1 MNLPPAARAVL
12 HALACVPDGLSE
24 RALLMVLPPLLP
36 ADAPPLPPRPQA
48 ILRRLTEQG
57 WLTARPGGWR
67 LAEARLGEVWRD
79 IAEQSWLW
87 PLLAMLME
95 RLYDAPPSP
104 AQAHRQ
110 DWLARLQAGDRSFL
124 PGLSAAHA
132 ALARLN
138 AEADAAQPAAPS
150 VERRLA
156 WRLEAS
162 DGGVELEARE
172 QKRTAQ
178 GWTPGRV
185 LSWKRLLGE
194 LPDWLSAQDH
204 AALRCAKVSEVYYYG
219 GESYTLDEDA
229 LPALVGHPALFAAEP
244 PHARIELSLGQPA
257 LVLRQQ
263 GDMLRLE
270 VSPPQLTDARTQ
282 WLDHSQ
288 PEHWRLYR
296 LDGELKR
303 LVALVGHGLAVPRAA
318 RAPLLDAI
326 SQLAP
331 LLPIHSDLTDLA
343 GQLPALPADATL
355 YALLRADGD
364 SLRVQL
370 RVRPLPGGR
379 DYRPGQ
385 GMVTV
390 VGAVDGEA
398 VHTCRDL
405 DAERRARAAVL
416 RQCPTLAA
424 CPHDPIIGERV
435 CVSIDQ
441 ALDVLA
447 ELQAVG
453 EAQLRCVWPAGQRL
467 RLRGPAHAGQARLSI
482 RQRGDW
488 FAVNGELALEDDGRL
503 LQLRELLTLVGQHSG
518 RYVRLGEADWLALD
532 DALRQQLAALAR
544 ASAGLDADGAAQ
556 LSRLAAPMLAQLADS
571 AAACEG
577 DAGWTAQRARWQA
590 LEQISPA
597 VPSALHATL
606 RDYQLAGFHWLARL
620 AHWGVGACLAD
631 DMGLGKTMQT
641 LALCLLRAEH
651 GPQLVVAPT
660 SVAQNWLAEAARFA
674 PSLRLR
680 PYAQQRALDA
690 LAPGDLVVVS
700 YGLFQLDAERFAQ
713 VHWAS
718 VILDEAQAIK
728 NPDTR
733 RAQAAFALRA
743 DFRLAASGT
752 PVENHLGELWSLF
765 RFLNPGLLGSL
776 EQFGERFATPI
787 AEGDEPARLALR
799 RLLQPFI
806 LRRTKTQVLTELP
819 PRTELTYRVEL
830 SDGERE
836 LYEALRQEAL
846 EQVAQAPEH
855 ERAMQVLAHI
865 TRLRR
870 LCCHP
875 TLALPNATLPGSKL
889 AAFARLMRELLDNGH
904 KALVFS
910 QFVDHLALARRWLD
924 EQGIAY
930 HYLDGATPA
939 RQRQKKVEAFQG
951 GQGEVFLIS
960 LKAGGSGLTLTAA
973 DYVLHLDP
981 WWNPAVEDQASDRAY
996 RMGQQRPVTIYR
1008 LVAAHTIE
1016 ERILALH
1023 AAKRELADALLAGG
1037 DASARLDTDALL
1049 ALLREAAS

>member
-1 MNLPPAARAVL
+1 M
-12 HALACVPDGLSE
+12 
-24 RALLMVLPPLLP
+24 
-36 ADAPPLPPRPQA
+36 
-48 ILRRLTEQG
+48 
-57 WLTARPGGWR
+57 
-67 LAEARLGEVWRD
+67 
-79 IAEQSWLW
+79 
-87 PLLAMLME
+87 
-95 RLYDAPPSP
+95 
-104 AQAHRQ
+104 
-110 DWLARLQAGDRSFL
+110 
-124 PGLSAAHA
+124 
-132 ALARLN
+132 
-138 AEADAAQPAAPS
+138 
-150 VERRLA
+150 
-156 WRLEAS
+156 
-162 DGGVELEARE
+162 
-172 QKRTAQ
+172 
-178 GWTPGRV
+178 
-185 LSWKRLLGE
+185 
-194 LPDWLSAQDH
+194 
-204 AALRCAKVSEVYYYG
+204 
-219 GESYTLDEDA
+219 
-229 LPALVGHPALFAAEP
+229 
-244 PHARIELSLGQPA
+244 
-257 LVLRQQ
+257 
-263 GDMLRLE
+263 
-270 VSPPQLTDARTQ
+270 
-282 WLDHSQ
+282 
-288 PEHWRLYR
+288 
-296 LDGELKR
+296 
-303 LVALVGHGLAVPRAA
+303 
-318 RAPLLDAI
+318 
-326 SQLAP
+326 
-331 LLPIHSDLTDLA
+331 
-343 GQLPALPADATL
+343 
-355 YALLRADGD
+355 
-364 SLRVQL
+364 
-370 RVRPLPGGR
+370 
-379 DYRPGQ
+379 
-385 GMVTV
+385 
-390 VGAVDGEA
+390 
-398 VHTCRDL
+398 
-405 DAERRARAAVL
+405 
-416 RQCPTLAA
+416 
-424 CPHDPIIGERV
+424 
-435 CVSIDQ
+435 
-441 ALDVLA
+441 
-447 ELQAVG
+447 
-453 EAQLRCVWPAGQRL
+453 
-467 RLRGPAHAGQARLSI
+467 
-482 RQRGDW
+482 
-488 FAVNGELALEDDGRL
+488 
-503 LQLRELLTLVGQHSG
+503 
-518 RYVRLGEADWLALD
+518 
-532 DALRQQLAALAR
+532 
-544 ASAGLDADGAAQ
+544 
-556 LSRLAAPMLAQLADS
+556 
-571 AAACEG
+571 
-577 DAGWTAQRARWQA
+577 
-590 LEQISPA
+590 
-597 VPSALHATL
+597 
-606 RDYQLAGFHWLARL
+606 
-620 AHWGVGACLAD
+620 
-631 DMGLGKTMQT
+631 
-641 LALCLLRAEH
+641 
-651 GPQLVVAPT
+651 
-660 SVAQNWLAEAARFA
+660 
-674 PSLRLR
+674 
-680 PYAQQRALDA
+680 
-690 LAPGDLVVVS
+690 
-700 YGLFQLDAERFAQ
+700 DAERFAQ

-787 AEGDEPARLALR
+787 AKGDEPARLALR